1 MLNIFLCIKYDVKLL
16 SWCLL
21 RRQISVWVFNV
32 MLDNYDNDEYDVIGR
47 LQSEYK
53 CILKVAFLYTDIPT
67 KNNFSEKFMF

>member
-1 MLNIFLCIKYDVKLL
+1 
-16 SWCLL
+16 
-21 RRQISVWVFNV
+21 

-67 KNNFSEKFMF
+67 NNNFYENFMF